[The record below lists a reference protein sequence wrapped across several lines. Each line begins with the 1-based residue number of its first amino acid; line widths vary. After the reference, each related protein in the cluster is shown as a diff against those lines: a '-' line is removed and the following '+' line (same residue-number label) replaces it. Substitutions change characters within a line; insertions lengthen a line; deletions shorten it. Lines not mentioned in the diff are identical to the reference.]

1 MIKLVAKKGKE
12 KHRFAIPESGNEMTL
27 EQFCDMVTAA
37 DEISRLSILTGL
49 PQEVLKACDDDTLLE
64 KVYIYLGWLD
74 PTALVA
80 RLEKETVPDWCL
92 DIEQYTLGQKIEAKQ
107 LLQGAADRQEPKV
120 ATFVGLLEIYAPEKA
135 NGIGLFEGY
144 AAANYFFLRW
154 HGLRI
159 SGHGRL
165 RLLRQLKKLKRALKG
180 SHSSRT

>member
-12 KHRFAIPESGNEMTL
+12 KHPFTLPESANEMTL
-27 EQFCDMVTAA
+27 EQFCNMLTAP
-37 DEISRLSILTGL
+37 DEMARLSILTGL

-107 LLQGAADRQEPKV
+107 LMQGAAERQEPKI
-120 ATFVGLLEIYAPEKA
+120 ATFVKLLEIYAPEKA
-135 NGIGLFEGY
+135 DGIELPEGY

-165 RLLRQLKKLKRALKG
+165 SLLRQLRRLKRALKG
-180 SHSSRT
+180 SRSSQI